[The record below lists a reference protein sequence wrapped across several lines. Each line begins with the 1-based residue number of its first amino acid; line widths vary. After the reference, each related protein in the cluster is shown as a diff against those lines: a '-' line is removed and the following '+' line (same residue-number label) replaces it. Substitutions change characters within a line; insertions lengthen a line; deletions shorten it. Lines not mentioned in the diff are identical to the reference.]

1 MTTDETATEPPLDVV
16 NNASRGHWKG
26 KIPRSLIISPNLD
39 ALLEHDERTRCQT
52 AGCSLPQIPESY
64 TQPPPLSSSIGLSP
78 PPRHSRGPKP
88 ILETRTNSELVQVQ
102 NQEILAPISPV
113 SLSTSNPYINPAPTL
128 DEVLRVGMPSKMS
141 SVSSLM
147 TNNPARDHDGSAD
160 CALPWSPIQIDAQ
173 KIIPTQRS
181 SHPAAQNS
189 DDGLEPL
196 TEQPAS
202 ALSRTRSRGEFVEQ
216 TKKSGQSTALPIDN
230 LPPALN
236 MPQMDREQNE
246 VGRAGVPWRRPL
258 ISHGRPS
265 SISSFDSV
273 SSSSTNGPTS
283 TAENEPRISISS
295 TIYPASSTQSH
306 SHSLYNEPIPTNY
319 RDTFMELHSPQAA
332 IPEFNLGGSSPVT
345 DGSHEPI
352 SPIRFSGSPISD
364 IIFAGELASSK
375 PPIPT
380 TPKPKFSRVTTR
392 SRQPYPM
399 PSLPPAVQSDLPPTT
414 NFLDMD
420 ERADLVRKS
429 RKLARVFGQTP
440 GADAMAQQESGRSA
454 NNTFLQ
460 TRNRGVVPDPTGG
473 QGPWRSVKEPFDVAG
488 PRRHSMPLTPDDV
501 SFLNIKSPTFDSY
514 PSPSNS
520 KFRDEMD
527 LQGRTSSSDA
537 APRDAPN
544 QIRSSPPM
552 SFIDL
557 SDDGAGATK
566 ASSTSPTIPT
576 SPSLEIMSL
585 EELADNER
593 KRKRERLAK
602 LHRFLGSR
610 VPANLVLGIAD
621 VEASLPPPTSPMGS
635 LSESDDANIRKI
647 WLRRRRS
654 SSAALAT
661 PAWNDGLERAKA
673 ELGDREKAI
682 NVRRAQ
688 KMEKVCP
695 LYIL

>member
-1 MTTDETATEPPLDVV
+1 
-16 NNASRGHWKG
+16 
-26 KIPRSLIISPNLD
+26 
-39 ALLEHDERTRCQT
+39 
-52 AGCSLPQIPESY
+52 
-64 TQPPPLSSSIGLSP
+64 
-78 PPRHSRGPKP
+78 
-88 ILETRTNSELVQVQ
+88 
-102 NQEILAPISPV
+102 
-113 SLSTSNPYINPAPTL
+113 
-128 DEVLRVGMPSKMS
+128 
-141 SVSSLM
+141 
-147 TNNPARDHDGSAD
+147 
-160 CALPWSPIQIDAQ
+160 
-173 KIIPTQRS
+173 
-181 SHPAAQNS
+181 
-189 DDGLEPL
+189 
-196 TEQPAS
+196 
-202 ALSRTRSRGEFVEQ
+202 
-216 TKKSGQSTALPIDN
+216 
-230 LPPALN
+230 
-236 MPQMDREQNE
+236 
-246 VGRAGVPWRRPL
+246 
-258 ISHGRPS
+258 
-265 SISSFDSV
+265 
-273 SSSSTNGPTS
+273 
-283 TAENEPRISISS
+283 
-295 TIYPASSTQSH
+295 
-306 SHSLYNEPIPTNY
+306 
-319 RDTFMELHSPQAA
+319 
-332 IPEFNLGGSSPVT
+332 
-345 DGSHEPI
+345 
-352 SPIRFSGSPISD
+352 
-364 IIFAGELASSK
+364 
-375 PPIPT
+375 
-380 TPKPKFSRVTTR
+380 
-392 SRQPYPM
+392 
-399 PSLPPAVQSDLPPTT
+399 
-414 NFLDMD
+414 
-420 ERADLVRKS
+420 
-429 RKLARVFGQTP
+429 
-440 GADAMAQQESGRSA
+440 
-454 NNTFLQ
+454 
-460 TRNRGVVPDPTGG
+460 
-473 QGPWRSVKEPFDVAG
+473 
-488 PRRHSMPLTPDDV
+488 MPLTPDDV